1 MRGFRIAMNRRI
13 GSVFALIALV
23 AATLAPTVALA
34 AQLTTRSVALSSTSA
49 SATGVTYQV
58 KFTAVNAAT
67 GGFVIDFC
75 TNSPTIGDSC
85 TAPTGMVVTSAAST
99 SSGVT
104 AVSGTGHQVQVT
116 VPISAAQNVSVDIT
130 GITNPSA
137 AGTLYARILTYATA
151 DMGFYTSTLPDGTS
165 NAHPHIDDGGA
176 AMSITSTV
184 GVSGA
189 VQESM
194 IFCAASA
201 SITSAGCGGTLG
213 APTLQLGETVGS
225 AKALSASAVSTGDIY
240 TQISTNAA
248 TGAVVNLKS
257 GVSCGG
263 LKRVDATG
271 CDIAPALQ
279 TGITFGQ
286 AKVGVLVNPDTST
299 DVALSATG
307 TYEAKAGT
315 GYNGTTYALNWVS
328 GNATGVSS
336 VYGDPIM
343 DTNGA
348 PVSNKATKLTFG
360 ASINN
365 TTPAGLYSADMSL
378 IATGTF

>member
-1 MRGFRIAMNRRI
+1 MSGIKLAINRRL
-13 GSVFALIALV
+13 GSLVALVALV

-49 SATGVTYQV
+49 SATSVTYQV
-58 KFTAVNAAT
+58 NFTAVSTANQ
-67 GGFVIDFC
+67 FLVDFC

-99 SSGVT
+99 TSGVT
-104 AVSGTGHQVQVT
+104 AVAGTGHQIIVT
-116 VPISAAQNVSVDIT
+116 MPIAAAANISVDIT
-130 GITNPSA
+130 GITNPSS
-137 AGTLYARILTYATA
+137 AGTLYARILTFTSPNASS
-151 DMGFYTSTLPDGTS
+151 YTSTSPGTYV
-165 NAHPHIDDGGA
+165 DDGGA

-184 GVSGA
+184 GVSGS

-194 IFCAASA
+194 IFCASA
-201 SITSAGCGGTLG
+201 TAVTGAGCSAGVT

-225 AKALSASAVSTGDIY
+225 TKALSASAVSTGDIY
-240 TQISTNAA
+240 TQISTNASS
-248 TGAVVNLKS
+248 GAVVNLKS

-263 LKRVDATG
+263 MKRVEATG
-271 CDIAPALQ
+271 CDIAPAL
-279 TGITFGQ
+279 TSDISAGQ
-286 AKVGVLVNPDTST
+286 AKFGVKVAPDATN

-307 TYEAKAGT
+307 TYQAKAGSV
-315 GYNGTTYALNWVS
+315 YNGTTYALNWVS
-328 GNATGVSS
+328 GNATGVAS

-348 PVSNKATKLTFG
+348 PLSNKAVKMTFG
-360 ASINN
+360 ASITN

-378 IATGTF
+378 IATGKF